1 LKGNEKNFLIVGVGN
16 IYRGDDG
23 AGILVA
29 RYLRR
34 CFGDKVKIVGYDIS
48 FEELLDLFGEVDF
61 MILVDA
67 VVSEGK
73 VGDVHRIE
81 VGDKFDYQGEF
92 YSTHSLGVGDYIKI
106 ARSLGK
112 SPKKL
117 IIYGI
122 VGGNFEIGV
131 SLSSEVK
138 SACKKVVN
146 LILSE
151 IGLIKE

>member
-1 LKGNEKNFLIVGVGN
+1 MIVGVGN

-48 FEELLDLFGEVDF
+48 FEGLLDLFDGIDF

-67 VVSEGK
+67 VVSEGR

-81 VGDKFDYQGEF
+81 VGDEFTYQGEF

-106 ARSLGK
+106 AQLLGK

-117 IIYGI
+117 VIYGI
-122 VGGNFEIGV
+122 IGGNFEVGA
-131 SLSSEVK
+131 SLSPEVK
-138 SACKKVVN
+138 SACKRVVN
-146 LILSE
+146 LILGE
-151 IGLIKE
+151 ISLVGG